1 MDYSEFNRMVTSNRE
16 SLLMGNA
23 SFMGFKKFRRF
34 LAVVIADF
42 PLRTFEVLLSRL
54 RMILHFHVMD
64 SLRYRALSGNCEV
77 SDDNLIMQHSSLAV

>member
-1 MDYSEFNRMVTSNRE
+1 MVTSYHK

-23 SFMGFKKFRRF
+23 SSMGFNKSRRF

-42 PLRTFEVLLSRL
+42 PLQTFEVLLYRL

-77 SDDNLIMQHSSLAV
+77 SNDNLIMQHSSLAV